1 MHFPNVNITVE
12 ALFLL
17 HSQEK
22 CGAFFSYNLH
32 KKIRVPHLWRK
43 ITWSIWDPSVFK
55 MAAKS
60 EFSKNHKKIRFV
72 DISEIS
78 PERYI
83 TGHKETIESLKN
95 RVNFPDSCP
104 LIMNTFLPALLWASC
119 SISRLTE
126 FSLSLHPLFWC
137 HMVSLSYISDLTKPR
152 RRRQRER
159 QNTIILMSKTTTLHV
174 HHAFLYISMPSLRNY
189 DVKWPDFKFT
199 WEWKRQG
206 DKFYHLCPNLSA
218 FPSLHLQ
225 PLSDREVPIKELWQ
239 RRRQRG
245 H

>member
-1 MHFPNVNITVE
+1 MRKVRVLFKTRLIFPGINGPNI
-12 ALFLL
+12 FI
-17 HSQEK
+17 QE
-22 CGAFFSYNLH
+22 STLY
-32 KKIRVPHLWRK
+32 
-43 ITWSIWDPSVFK
+43 SVGIGGNPV
-55 MAAKS
+55 S
-60 EFSKNHKKIRFV
+60 
-72 DISEIS
+72 
-78 PERYI
+78 
-83 TGHKETIESLKN
+83 
-95 RVNFPDSCP
+95 

-174 HHAFLYISMPSLRNY
+174 HHAFLYISLPSLRNY
-189 DVKWPDFKFT
+189 DVKWPKFKFT
-199 WEWKRQG
+199 WERKRQG

-225 PLSDREVPIKELWQ
+225 PLSDRKVPIKELWQ